1 VHWRY
6 AGKRFRNEGTAL
18 LRSDRPRR
26 IWFFAFTSV
35 FVTTLL
41 GQSVRNSD
49 KPGGSADPMRT
60 LSVCEV
66 LERRAELMG
75 RFETLRGEYR
85 TAPVERI
92 ISVRGEVKAGGHGPY
107 LVAEPSCTFKLTT
120 SSTTWPNGLTT
131 PGATWPNVIW
141 LEYPDNKSRFEGSP
155 APFEVDWISVRQAE
169 AQERRQRHK
178 SDADQLFETF
188 TGLLLSYDE
197 LELRAS
203 PAGLIQKRLGFGPVG
218 LDAPAKLLIKSI
230 ADVLVIPKPKR

>member
-1 VHWRY
+1 MTLAL
-6 AGKRFRNEGTAL
+6 AGSIGGHAAEAT
-18 LRSDRPRR
+18 P
-26 IWFFAFTSV
+26 V
-35 FVTTLL
+35 
-41 GQSVRNSD
+41 
-49 KPGGSADPMRT
+49 KP

-66 LERRAELMG
+66 LERRPELMG

-92 ISVRGEVKAGGHGPY
+92 ICVRGEVKADGHGPY

-141 LEYPDNKSRFEGSP
+141 LEYPDNKSRFEGSH

-178 SDADQLFETF
+178 SDTDQLFETF
-188 TGLLLSYDE
+188 TGLLVSYDE

-230 ADVLVIPKPKR
+230 ADVVVIHKPRK